1 MAGFDG
7 EVDSDGSIYYEY
19 EIMYENGL
27 SYGPHTMV
35 NDKVIYK
42 STTGADMYVVY
53 VPNEIGITYIYGC
66 YPYEE
71 NPGWMVVNPTTATN
85 LATTLNSADGSWD
98 WPYREP

>member
-27 SYGPHTMV
+27 SYGPHAMV

-42 STTGADMYVVY
+42 STADADMYVVY
-53 VPNEIGITYIYGC
+53 VSKALATTTSCYG
-66 YPYEE
+66 YEE
-71 NPGWMVVNPTTATN
+71 NAGWMVVNPTTATN
-85 LATTLNSADGSWD
+85 LGTLVNLPITSLD
-98 WPYREP
+98 WPYMEP

>member
-27 SYGPHTMV
+27 SYGPHAMV

-42 STTGADMYVVY
+42 STAGADF
-53 VPNEIGITYIYGC
+53 PYI
-66 YPYEE
+66 
-71 NPGWMVVNPTTATN
+71 
-85 LATTLNSADGSWD
+85 
-98 WPYREP
+98 